1 MEFLGT
7 FAHFVTSIMQT
18 FQGDIFKENC
28 EHFWINTIFLVWM
41 SITLHHDPQLIH
53 IFSEGYRRYLALCL
67 TSSVSHLV
75 SAFLFF
81 CDAERRR
88 QTSYD
93 VARLLLMAPIDPW
106 RNSTPAFGAVA
117 FCTTNIEDFRTH
129 LTSMSS
135 TISSTYS
142 SQKRSLSWSSS
153 KRKIME
159 AIEVDQ
165 LKDTNNERLSWVMP
179 H

>member
-75 SAFLFF
+75 SAFLLFQF
-81 CDAERRR
+81 SCDVMSILYRC
-88 QTSYD
+88 
-93 VARLLLMAPIDPW
+93 P
-106 RNSTPAFGAVA
+106 
-117 FCTTNIEDFRTH
+117 
-129 LTSMSS
+129 LTSPGWQDIFTLIVSLQSAAHWRIMSRAYS
-135 TISSTYS
+135 TL
-142 SQKRSLSWSSS
+142 KSWFSDI
-153 KRKIME
+153 KETERTWVIFWGPQPFQT
-159 AIEVDQ
+159 EVF
-165 LKDTNNERLSWVMP
+165 LWPCSWWWWWAALWW
-179 H
+179 